1 MDDQLSWSMDQI
13 VTWLVHDLTIDL
25 STSIVWRVNA
35 HKTMFVVS
43 LLWRS
48 KRQPTHSLQCS
59 AYPHQPYVD
68 TLYVLPPRRRRPKL
82 VLKGTSIPLFVVLYC
97 SLSHSRSH
105 GSSRN
110 LSCPTNVRGGE
121 KIAWRGLHD
130 EPKRTPAYWSLH
142 THKKMAA
149 SPSARLQN
157 GVWREDGR
165 PCPIFRFWVN
175 VHVERIIKLTWNYR
189 YLPRNNTLFPLQ

>member
-1 MDDQLSWSMDQI
+1 MDDQLSRSMDQI

-142 THKKMAA
+142 THTQK
-149 SPSARLQN
+149 
-157 GVWREDGR
+157 W
-165 PCPIFRFWVN
+165 
-175 VHVERIIKLTWNYR
+175 
-189 YLPRNNTLFPLQ
+189 LPRLLPGYKMGCGGRMGGHVPYLDSELTFTWKG